1 MSDAPG
7 SQQPD
12 EGAPSAEELARIQ
25 SEVDALKSELDR
37 IKTPRKR
44 RFRRSVVGVLVVL
57 SCLFVLLS
65 TTVVWAHRTVLNTTA
80 FVNTVGPVFQSPEV
94 NSAVASRATDQ
105 LFKELNLQSRL
116 RNALPPKASF
126 VAVPITAATESYV
139 SAELAK
145 VLGSERFQ
153 TVWTSTLTSTHTQVV
168 AVLRGQNSQA
178 LSTSGGYIV
187 LNTVPVINHALG
199 DVSGLASNLTGKNVT
214 LPTITSA
221 ELPQQAVNK
230 LSQALGVQLPSNF
243 GQITLVRSNNLAT
256 VQRGVKAFDRLTLA
270 LPLITLALI
279 ALSLWLSVARRR
291 TLIQLM
297 VGIALLMIVLRRVVI
312 HEQGTLA
319 NSAHN
324 PQVAQIVLSDLLN
337 GFFVLTAWVL
347 GVALA
352 ILVVALVSGPYRWA
366 VALRS
371 IVARTWHRGVA
382 TVSGERRDR
391 TFAWMGSHA
400 DGLQLGGAV
409 LAGIVL
415 LIVSVSWLSFLI
427 VGGLL
432 VLYEIFLQVLK
443 TRSADGQSPASATEP
458 NSDLPSPVGESSHT
472 SS

>member
-1 MSDAPG
+1 MQA
-7 SQQPD
+7 
-12 EGAPSAEELARIQ
+12 
-25 SEVDALKSELDR
+25 EVDELQAKLSR
-37 IKTPRKR
+37 IETPKKR
-44 RFRRSVVGVLVVL
+44 RVRRLVVALLVVL
-57 SCLFVLLS
+57 SCLLVMLS

-80 FVNTVGPVFQSPEV
+80 FVNTVGPVFQHPEV
-94 NSAVASRATDQ
+94 DAAVATRATDQ
-105 LFKELNLQSRL
+105 LFSELHLQSRL
-116 RNALPPKASF
+116 RNALPPKAGF
-126 VAVPITAATESYV
+126 VAIPVTAATQSFV
-139 SAELAK
+139 SEQLAK

-153 TVWTSTLTSTHTQVV
+153 IVWTNTLTSTHQQVV

-187 LNTVPVINHALG
+187 LNTVPVINNALG

-214 LPTITSA
+214 LPNITSA

-230 LSQALGVQLPSNF
+230 LSKALGVQLPSNF

-279 ALSLWLSVARRR
+279 AFSLWLSVARRR
-291 TLIQLM
+291 TLIQLLI
-297 VGIALLMIVLRRVVI
+297 GIALLMIVLRRVVI
-312 HEQGTLA
+312 HEQGALA

-324 PQVAQIVLSDLLN
+324 PQVAQIVLGDLLN
-337 GFFVLTAWVL
+337 GFFVLTAWIL

-352 ILVVALVSGPYRWA
+352 VLVVALVSGPYRWA

-371 IVARTWHRGVA
+371 FVARLWHRA
-382 TVSGERRDR
+382 ASAVSGEHRAR
-391 TFAWMGSHA
+391 TVAWMGAHA

-432 VLYEIFLQVLK
+432 VLYELFLQVLK
-443 TRSADGQSPASATEP
+443 TRSADAASSALSTEST
-458 NSDLPSPVGESSHT
+458 SDLSSPVGGSSQT